1 MSFDELKAEVS
12 LLVTEMQNE
21 PSDRHELYL
30 KLMRKL
36 NELRAFGMPLPEDLT
51 RFEAA
56 LKAEFQNELNQRQS
70 TSKD

>member
-1 MSFDELKAEVS
+1 MSFEELKAEVS

-36 NELRAFGMPLPEDLT
+36 NELRAYGMPLPEDLI
-51 RFEAA
+51 RFEEA
-56 LKAEFQNELNQRQS
+56 LQAEFQGRSKEL
-70 TSKD
+70 